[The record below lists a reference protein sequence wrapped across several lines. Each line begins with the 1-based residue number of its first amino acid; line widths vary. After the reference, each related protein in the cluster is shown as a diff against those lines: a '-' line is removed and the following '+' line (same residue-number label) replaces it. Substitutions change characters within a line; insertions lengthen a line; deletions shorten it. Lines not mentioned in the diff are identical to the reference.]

1 MWRPIRLIRQSK
13 VHHTAIDWGGRRR
26 KAALCANIH
35 RRDEASGKVGLAGK
49 SRKKS
54 TEIKGSKLLFTCVI
68 FI

>member
-1 MWRPIRLIRQSK
+1 M
-13 VHHTAIDWGGRRR
+13 VDRRR

-54 TEIKGSKLLFTCVI
+54 TEIKGSKLLFICVI
-68 FI
+68 FILAIFHVRED